1 MAKPIIFTVD
11 DDPDVLQA
19 IARDLRRQYGEHYRV
34 MRASS
39 GAAAL
44 EALQQITVRQ
54 DPVALL
60 LVDQRMPEMSG
71 VEFLEQAV
79 RLAPD
84 AKRALLTAYS
94 DTDAAIRAIN
104 AISLDYYLLKPWDP
118 PAEKLYPVV
127 DDLLADWQAHFHPP
141 FEGIRVVGDRWNP
154 HSHEIKDFLAR
165 NQIPYRWL
173 DVERSEE
180 ARTLAGCVTDSVNG
194 AKLPLVLFPEGEPL
208 RQPST
213 AELANR
219 IGLQTTAAKPFYD
232 LVIVGGGPAGLAAAV
247 YGASEGLHTV
257 LIEREAPGGQAGT
270 SSRIENYLGFP
281 VGLSGSDLARRA
293 VTQARRFGVEILTP
307 QSVQSLRTA
316 NDYRLLTL
324 SDGSEISTQA
334 VILALGVSWRRLDTP
349 GLEQFTGA
357 GVYYGAA
364 QTEALACEGE
374 DVYLIGGANSAGQA
388 AMNFAK
394 YAKSVTMLVRGDSL
408 TKSMSQYL
416 IDQIAAM
423 PNITVQTH
431 TSVIEAKGG
440 TQLEAL
446 VLQNAV
452 TGVTETVP
460 AQSLFIFI
468 GAIPHTGWLEDLV
481 QRDGRGYILTGPDLQ
496 TADIPPHQV
505 WSRDRPPFLL
515 ETSLP
520 GVFAVGDVR
529 HGSIKRVASGV
540 GEGSICVQ
548 FVHQYLGAVR

>member
-19 IARDLRRQYGEHYRV
+19 IARDLRRHYGEHYRV

-39 GAAAL
+39 GAIAL
-44 EALQQITVRQ
+44 EALQQIVQRG

-71 VEFLEQAV
+71 VEFLAQVVPLVPE
-79 RLAPD
+79 

-104 AISLDYYLLKPWDP
+104 DIGLDYYLLKPWDP
-118 PAEKLYPVV
+118 PEENLYPVI
-127 DDLLADWQAHFHPP
+127 DDLLADWQANFRPP
-141 FEGIRVVGDRWNP
+141 FAGIRVVGDRWNP
-154 HSHEIKDFLAR
+154 QSHEIKDFLAR

-173 DVERSEE
+173 DVERSDE
-180 ARTLAGCVTDSVNG
+180 ARTLAGCATGSLTE
-194 AKLPLVLFPEGEPL
+194 AKLPVVLFPDGEPL
-208 RQPST
+208 HQPST
-213 AELANR
+213 TELATR

-293 VTQARRFGVEILTP
+293 VSQARRFGVEILTP
-307 QSVQSLRTA
+307 QSVQALRA
-316 NDYRLLTL
+316 DSDYRLLTL

-394 YAKSVTMLVRGDSL
+394 YARSVTMLVRGDSL

-416 IDQIAAM
+416 IEQIAAT

-452 TGVTETVP
+452 TGATETLP

-468 GAIPHTGWLEDLV
+468 GAIPHTDWLGDLI
-481 QRDGRGYILTGPDLQ
+481 QRDSRGYLLTGPDLAS
-496 TADIPPHQV
+496 TAVPPHQV
-505 WSRDRPPFLL
+505 WSSERPPFLL

>member
-19 IARDLRRQYGEHYRV
+19 IARDLRRHYGEHYRV

-44 EALQQITVRQ
+44 EALRQITLRQ

-71 VEFLEQAV
+71 VELLEQAV

-104 AISLDYYLLKPWDP
+104 EVSLDYYLLKPWDP
-118 PAEKLYPVV
+118 PEEKLYPVV

-141 FEGIRVVGDRWNP
+141 FAGIRVVGDRWNP

-180 ARTLAGCVTDSVNG
+180 ARTLAGCVVE

-213 AELANR
+213 TELAGR
-219 IGLQTTAAKPFYD
+219 IGLQTTATKPFYD

-293 VTQARRFGVEILTP
+293 VSQARRFGVEILTP
-307 QSVQSLRTA
+307 QSVQALRTD

-394 YAKSVTMLVRGDSL
+394 YARSVTMLVRGDSL

-416 IDQIAAM
+416 IEQIATM
-423 PNITVQTH
+423 PNIKVQTH

-452 TGVTETVP
+452 TGATETVP

-468 GAIPHTGWLEDLV
+468 GAIPHTDWLEDLV
-481 QRDGRGYILTGPDLQ
+481 QRDARGYILTGPDLQ
-496 TADIPPHQV
+496 TANISPHQV
-505 WSRDRPPFLL
+505 WPRDRPPFLL

-520 GVFAVGDVR
+520 GLFAVGDVR

>member
-39 GAAAL
+39 GATAL
-44 EALQQITVRQ
+44 EALQQIALRQ

-79 RLAPD
+79 ELVPK

-141 FEGIRVVGDRWNP
+141 FAGIRVVGDRWNP

-180 ARTLAGCVTDSVNG
+180 ARTLAGCVSDGITG

-213 AELANR
+213 AELATR

-281 VGLSGSDLARRA
+281 VGLSGGDLARRA
-293 VTQARRFGVEILTP
+293 VSQARRFGVEILTP
-307 QSVQSLRTA
+307 QSVQSLRTD

-324 SDGSEISTQA
+324 SDGSEISAHA

-388 AMNFAK
+388 AMYFSK
-394 YAKSVTMLVRGDSL
+394 YARSVTMLVRGDSL

-416 IDQIAAM
+416 IDQIAATS
-423 PNITVQTH
+423 NITVQTH
-431 TSVIEAKGG
+431 TSVVEAKGG

-460 AQSLFIFI
+460 ARSLFIFI

-496 TADIPPHQV
+496 IADVPPHQV

>member
-44 EALQQITVRQ
+44 DTLAQIVLRQ

-71 VEFLEQAV
+71 VEFLERAV
-79 RLAPD
+79 VLVPE

-104 AISLDYYLLKPWDP
+104 EVSLDYYLMKPWNP
-118 PAEKLYPVV
+118 PEEHLYPVV
-127 DDLLADWQAHFHPP
+127 DDLLADWQAHYRPP

-173 DVERSEE
+173 DVELSEE
-180 ARTLAGCVTDSVNG
+180 ARTLAGCVTGFETVG
-194 AKLPLVLFPEGEPL
+194 KLPLVLFSDGEPL

-213 AELANR
+213 TELAGR

-247 YGASEGLHTV
+247 YGASEGLHTL

-293 VTQARRFGVEILTP
+293 VAQARRFGVEILAP
-307 QSVQSLRTA
+307 QAVQSLRA
-316 NDYRLLTL
+316 DNDYRLLTL
-324 SDGSEISTQA
+324 SDGIEIGAHA
-334 VILALGVSWRRLDTP
+334 VILALGVSWRRLGTP

-374 DVYLIGGANSAGQA
+374 DVYMIGGANSAGQA

-394 YAKSVTMLVRGDSL
+394 HARSVTMLVRGDSL

-416 IDQIAAM
+416 IEQIAAT

-440 TQLEAL
+440 TQLESL

-452 TGVTETVP
+452 TGATETVP

-468 GAIPHTGWLEDLV
+468 GAIPHTDWLGDVV
-481 QRDGRGYILTGPDLQ
+481 QRDGRGYLLTGPDLAS
-496 TADIPPHQV
+496 TGVPPHQV
-505 WSRDRPPFLL
+505 WSQERPPFLL